1 VPGQVND
8 RDAIER
14 AHRQILYSHRMPED
28 VADPQDVPA
37 KPLAGI
43 RVLDLTRVLAGP
55 FCTLILADL
64 GAEVIKLEEPGAPDY
79 TRSIPPHAG
88 EISHYFLAANRGK
101 KSISVDLKSEEG
113 RRIGFELAS
122 RVDVVVEN
130 FRPGVLRRLGLDY
143 ETLAKVNPGIVVCSI
158 SGFGQTGSHA
168 GKAAVDVVVQ
178 ALSGVMSTN
187 GEPGGDPTKLGI
199 AMGDLAGAMWAAVG
213 AVAALRRR
221 ELSGRGAHVDVAL
234 VDGLTSMLSYLAQLY
249 LITGEEPA
257 RTGNRHLTVPGFG
270 PYRTADEEIALS
282 VQMDGL
288 WQRFCK
294 AADRPELADDERYR
308 RVPDRQARF
317 AEVEAL
323 ISEILL
329 TRPIAEWEERLE
341 AVGVPN
347 GRVLDIGGALESDHA
362 KERGIVR
369 EIDQPGAGP
378 VRVVGPVIR
387 FQDASDAGELA
398 PAPLLGQHTREVLG
412 GLGISA
418 DELEGLLA
426 AGVIRETPAR

>member
-1 VPGQVND
+1 VTGAVP
-8 RDAIER
+8 
-14 AHRQILYSHRMPED
+14 SPET
-28 VADPQDVPA
+28 PEA

-79 TRSIPPHAG
+79 TRSIPPHVG
-88 EISHYFLAANRGK
+88 DVSHYFLAANRGK
-101 KSISVDLKSEEG
+101 KSISVDLKSDEG

-122 RVDVVVEN
+122 RADVLVEN
-130 FRPGVLRRLGLDY
+130 FRPGVLKRLGLDY
-143 ETLAKVNPGIVVCSI
+143 ETLSAVNPGIVVCSI

-168 GKAAVDVVVQ
+168 SKAAVDVVVQ

-187 GEPGGDPTKLGI
+187 GEPDGPPTKLGI
-199 AMGDLAGAMWAAVG
+199 AMGDLAGAMWAGIG

-221 ELSGRGAHVDVAL
+221 DLTGRGAHVDVAL

-270 PYRTADEEIALS
+270 PYATADEKIAVS

-288 WQRFCK
+288 WQRFCE
-294 AADRPELADDERYR
+294 AAEHPELANDERYR

-317 AEVEAL
+317 AEVETL
-323 ISEILL
+323 ISEIFAS
-329 TRPIAEWEERLE
+329 RPIADWEARLE

-347 GRVLDIGGALESDHA
+347 GRVLTIGGALESPHA
-362 KERGIVR
+362 VERGVVR
-369 EIDQPGAGP
+369 EVEQPGAGT
-378 VRVVGPVIR
+378 VRVVGPVVR
-387 FQDASDAGELA
+387 FMDGADEGELA
-398 PAPLLGQHTREVLG
+398 PAPGLGEHTRDVLRD
-412 GLGISA
+412 LLDMP
-418 DELEGLLA
+418 DEAIDALVA
-426 AGVIRETPAR
+426 AGVVREPRAG